1 MPACFSKPLMPYG
14 ITDDLRIE
22 LAEHHA
28 SQHPRR
34 GMPAIHAPSAD
45 DTIMMF
51 PDYGTVKV
59 VQGIRPFRRISV
71 LLHAGYFSQRRFDT
85 YVRQYT
91 AGQLVRI
98 QAHHSYRIEV
108 DEGGDLER
116 PWLFHVAKTVQTRKV
131 DRQTFLALLDLL
143 QYEGFCARSGRS
155 QACAVHAIG

>member
-28 SQHPRR
+28 SQRPRR
-34 GMPAIHAPSAD
+34 SIPVMHAPSAA
-45 DTIMMF
+45 DTIMLF

-85 YVRQYT
+85 YVREYT

-98 QAHHSYRIEV
+98 QAHHSYRFDA

-116 PWLFHVAKTVQTRKV
+116 PWLFHVAKAVQTRKV
-131 DRQTFLALLDLL
+131 DRQTFLSLLDLL
-143 QYEGFCARSGRS
+143 QYDRFWARSGRR
-155 QACAVHAIG
+155 